1 MTTKG
6 SCWWENDCA
15 WGEKRHRY
23 PEVPEEKKKKA
34 EDAIFCPKLF
44 FSFFSF
50 VVMVRLAAIR
60 SISNLPG
67 ALTGK
72 CRRPS
77 HLTKFPA
84 LSQSRNSVTTDFS
97 ESIFTLPHLEGM
109 ALLLKILVRFAPDF
123 GASSYSVQN
132 GFCTRDHS
140 CESVLKP
147 FSSHTSFFNAT
158 LLTVT

>member
-1 MTTKG
+1 MTVHGVRKDTGTQRSQK
-6 SCWWENDCA
+6 
-15 WGEKRHRY
+15 
-23 PEVPEEKKKKA
+23 KKKKA

-44 FSFFSF
+44 FSF
-50 VVMVRLAAIR
+50 VVMVRLAVIR

-97 ESIFTLPHLEGM
+97 ENIFTLPHLEGM
-109 ALLLKILVRFAPDF
+109 VLLLKILVRFAPDF

-140 CESVLKP
+140 CGSVLKP
-147 FSSHTSFFNAT
+147 YSSHTSFFNAT